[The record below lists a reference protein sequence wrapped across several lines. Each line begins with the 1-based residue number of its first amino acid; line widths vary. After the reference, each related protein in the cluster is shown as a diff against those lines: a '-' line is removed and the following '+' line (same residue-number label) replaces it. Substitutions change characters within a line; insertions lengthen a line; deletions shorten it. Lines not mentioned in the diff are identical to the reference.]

1 MLMLHRISR
10 LNVLSFNETMIRLE
24 DLKGRT
30 HDQKATRVNRPST
43 LRCLSQFI
51 FEKQSSNFKGV
62 MSEKTYPDLMQAS
75 PYIESLGTVI
85 CLVTSPK
92 FVGISKFRHN
102 LHNGYRSY
110 QVLKFRILCIQNSN
124 VYCWQTMIKTMCLE
138 VFEASSKLCVNVKL
152 ESS

>member
-1 MLMLHRISR
+1 MREKSKSEHNNPIKEQEKERKMEQKTQKVMLHGISR
-10 LNVLSFNETMIRLE
+10 LNVSGFNETMICLE

-30 HDQKATRVNRPST
+30 HGQKATGVDRPST
-43 LRCLSQFI
+43 LRCLSQF
-51 FEKQSSNFKGV
+51 FSEKQSSNFRGV
-62 MSEKTYPDLMQAS
+62 MLEKTYPDLMQES

-110 QVLKFRILCIQNSN
+110 NFQSYPPIAAGS
-124 VYCWQTMIKTMCLE
+124 
-138 VFEASSKLCVNVKL
+138 
-152 ESS
+152 